1 MQRGKQRW
9 GIWSFFV
16 VALFLPVLLRPFLTP
31 PPPPPPPTPT
41 ATSQPAAVGKAIPPT
56 TAVTSPTPLPTE
68 TAVPTTTPA
77 PTVFLATAVATS
89 APPAFTPT
97 VPPTT
102 MLTAVAPPAWLV
114 YLNQIR
120 ASSGL
125 PPVQESA
132 ELSAGAALHSE
143 YMARN
148 DNAIARTQKT
158 DNPLFSETGRTAA
171 WNSNI
176 YATNISRSNDI
187 WAFNFWLSAPFH
199 ALPLLDPSLQT
210 VGYGHFRDDLGSV
223 QVSAV
228 LDVHSA
234 PRVAGT
240 APTPSRG
247 QAVYPL
253 AYPPPGGEIWVLQQ
267 SLIEYPEPLSS
278 CPGWH
283 KPVGAPILLQLG
295 SGSVI
300 PVVSEAGLSSSH
312 GPLPLCVFDET
323 SYVNSDEFAQARGR
337 QILDAQDAVVLIP
350 QQPLAVGETYSVR
363 LVVNGETYTWS
374 FTAVSPPPLP
384 EEPIPIGLPVPL
396 YPINL
401 GSFAWGGQTHDLQNL
416 PLMQAGGMKW
426 LKFQLK
432 WRPDSTPTELVERI
446 WLAKAAGFKVLV
458 SVTGD
463 PYPTEIDFA
472 AFVAFMEGVARLPQP
487 PDAIEVWNEM
497 NIDYEWPPGQ
507 IDPAQYVEQMLKP
520 SYLAIKAANQNI
532 SVISGAPASTGFD
545 NDINAWAVN
554 RYVAG
559 MVEAGA
565 ANYLDCVGVHFNESA
580 TSPYADSGHPA
591 GSHYLWYYQPTL
603 QMIYF
608 AFGGARPLCLT
619 ELGVLSADGYPALPG
634 RFWWAADTTAAEQAL
649 WLAEAL
655 TIANHSG
662 YVRLAIIFNVDITH
676 WESDPQGGFAI
687 LRPGGDCPFCRLLQ
701 SGSP

>member
-1 MQRGKQRW
+1 M
-9 GIWSFFV
+9 
-16 VALFLPVLLRPFLTP
+16 
-31 PPPPPPPTPT
+31 PPT
-41 ATSQPAAVGKAIPPT
+41 VF
-56 TAVTSPTPLPTE
+56 VE
-68 TAVPTTTPA
+68 TAVPAAPPPTVTPA
-77 PTVFLATAVATS
+77 IAPTAAPTAVG
-89 APPAFTPT
+89 
-97 VPPTT
+97 
-102 MLTAVAPPAWLV
+102 PPAWLV

-158 DNPLFSETGRTAA
+158 DNPLFSEAGHNAA

-176 YATNISRSNDI
+176 YATNISRSNYI

-199 ALPLLDPSLQT
+199 ALPMLDPGLQT
-210 VGYGHFRDDLGSV
+210 VGYSNFRDDLGSV
-223 QVSAV
+223 QVTAV

-234 PRVAGT
+234 PQMAET
-240 APTPSRG
+240 APTPSLG
-247 QAVYPL
+247 QAMYPL
-253 AYPPPGGEIWVLQQ
+253 AYPPPGGETWVLQQ

-295 SGSVI
+295 SGSLI
-300 PVVSEAGLSSSH
+300 PVVTEAELSSSR

-323 SYVNSDEFAQARGR
+323 SYVNADEFAQARGR

-350 QQPLAVGETYSVR
+350 QQPLAVGETYTVR
-363 LVVNGETYTWS
+363 LVVNGETYAWS

-416 PLMQAGGMKW
+416 PLMQAAGMKW

-432 WRPDSTPTELVERI
+432 WRPDSVPTELVERI
-446 WLAKAAGFKVLV
+446 RLAKAAGFKVLV

-463 PYPTEIDFA
+463 PYPSEIDFA

-520 SYLAIKAANQNI
+520 AYLAIKAANQNI

-559 MVEAGA
+559 MVQAGA
-565 ANYLDCVGVHFNESA
+565 ANYLDCVGVHVNEIA
-580 TSPYADSGHPA
+580 TSPYASSGHPA
-591 GSHYLWYYQPTL
+591 GDHYLWYYQPTL

-619 ELGVLSADGYPALPG
+619 ELGVLSADGYPPLPS
-634 RFWWAADTTAAEQAL
+634 RFWWAAGTTADEQAL

-655 TIANHSG
+655 TIANNSG
-662 YVRLAIIFNVDITH
+662 YVRLAIVFNVDITL

-687 LRPGGDCPFCRLLQ
+687 LRPGGDCPFCRLLH